1 MSLVDPYHDRV
12 FRNGRLYGVNYNEMT
27 NQPSYTDISPFSAG
41 RKAGEGIGLEPDVV
55 IYVGKAAQ
63 GMPQDEGMDRRIG
76 EGMMNAIGKAVFG
89 ADLDGGDARTL
100 EYVPERDGPATPEP
114 IGPYNPDTDKSEVIQ
129 LGDGSSYLRE
139 LLRFGEGGEP
149 GRLFREEQEKRDE
162 MNRATEYV
170 AGFEMPA
177 DISYPRG
184 RRGDNFEGIPN
195 ANDPVM
201 REKLRNRRLRN
212 PAGGQELP
220 GFLGTV

>member
-27 NQPSYTDISPFSAG
+27 NQPSYTDISPFSTG

-55 IYVGKAAQ
+55 IYMGKAAQ
-63 GMPQDEGMDRRIG
+63 GMPQDEGMDRRIA
-76 EGMMNAIGKAVFG
+76 EGMMNAIGKAVFRAG
-89 ADLDGGDARTL
+89 LDGGDPRTL

-114 IGPYNPDTDKSEVIQ
+114 IGPYNPDTDNSEIIQ
-129 LGDGSSYLRE
+129 LLAGSPS
-139 LLRFGEGGEP
+139 F
-149 GRLFREEQEKRDE
+149 D
-162 MNRATEYV
+162 M
-170 AGFEMPA
+170 
-177 DISYPRG
+177 SYPRG
-184 RRGDNFEGIPN
+184 RMGDNFEGIPN

-212 PAGGQELP
+212 PAGKEDLP

>member
-12 FRNGRLYGVNYNEMT
+12 FRNGRLYGVNYNEQTM
-27 NQPSYTDISPFSAG
+27 QPTYTDISPFGGG

-55 IYVGKAAQ
+55 IYMGKASQ
-63 GMPQDEGMDRRIG
+63 GMPQNEAMDQRIAEGFMK
-76 EGMMNAIGKAVFG
+76 AIGQVFG
-89 ADLDGGDARTL
+89 QPEMRTL

-129 LGDGSSYLRE
+129 LLAGSPS
-139 LLRFGEGGEP
+139 F
-149 GRLFREEQEKRDE
+149 D
-162 MNRATEYV
+162 M
-170 AGFEMPA
+170 
-177 DISYPRG
+177 SYPRG
-184 RRGDNFEGIPN
+184 RMGDNFEGIPN

-212 PAGGQELP
+212 PAGKDLP

>member
-55 IYVGKAAQ
+55 IYMGKAAQ
-63 GMPQDEGMDRRIG
+63 GMPQDEGMDRRIA

-114 IGPYNPDTDKSEVIQ
+114 IGPYNPDTDNSEIIQ
-129 LGDGSSYLRE
+129 LL
-139 LLRFGEGGEP
+139 
-149 GRLFREEQEKRDE
+149 
-162 MNRATEYV
+162 
-170 AGFEMPA
+170 
-177 DISYPRG
+177 
-184 RRGDNFEGIPN
+184 
-195 ANDPVM
+195 
-201 REKLRNRRLRN
+201 
-212 PAGGQELP
+212 AGGNFMGGSASQIGPRPKGLKGITREALESLP
-220 GFLGTV
+220 NSGLAKDKYMKIRQGIDLPRV